1 MYFET
6 LDNWLPVCAR
16 CLPWSLDA
24 VRRRRRGGGG
34 GGGGL
39 KSWAGG
45 RRWWWRRRRRR
56 EKLHQST
63 RESVRRN
70 PSGPRRARVGPAG
83 APLPASPRR
92 RTQRR
97 APRCHGRG
105 LHPGNHDREPVRG
118 SFPVQAVCREMERQA
133 MEEPR
138 EDFSGEPLSYHP
150 PRSPPH
156 HCRICPPSR
165 HLKAMLV
172 VIYAKSCGVTRAHF
186 RAFYFFL
193 LKNCV
198 WKKLQF
204 SNNGSRSC
212 GRRRQ

>member
-1 MYFET
+1 MS
-6 LDNWLPVCAR
+6 W
-16 CLPWSLDA
+16 
-24 VRRRRRGGGG
+24 RG
-34 GGGGL
+34 
-39 KSWAGG
+39 W
-45 RRWWWRRRRRR
+45 RWWRRRR

-83 APLPASPRR
+83 APLPASSRR

-105 LHPGNHDREPVRG
+105 LHPGNRDCEPVRG
-118 SFPVQAVCREMERQA
+118 SFPVQAACSETERQA

-138 EDFSGEPLSYHP
+138 EDFFGEPLSYHP
-150 PRSPPH
+150 PLSPPH

-165 HLKAMLV
+165 FLEAMLAL
-172 VIYAKSCGVTRAHF
+172 IYAKTCGVTRANC
-186 RAFYFFL
+186 RAFCFPS

-198 WKKLQF
+198 
-204 SNNGSRSC
+204 
-212 GRRRQ
+212 